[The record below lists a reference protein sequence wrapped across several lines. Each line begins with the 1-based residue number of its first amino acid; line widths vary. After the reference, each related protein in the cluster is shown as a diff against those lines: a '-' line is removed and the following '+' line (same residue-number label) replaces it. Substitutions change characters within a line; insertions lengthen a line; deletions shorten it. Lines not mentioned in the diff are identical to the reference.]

1 MCCHNREAGFYLQ
14 KVRPLVYK
22 TMLQLVQENVALGQS
37 VGVTTRFEQE
47 LDDATYLHS
56 NPQMS
61 ATIIVVKVTVDSPI
75 RLTRFIK
82 HNDPRDKGK
91 RSNRMPRSK
100 RSRGYVLRGIQRIL
114 RS

>member
-1 MCCHNREAGFYLQ
+1 
-14 KVRPLVYK
+14 
-22 TMLQLVQENVALGQS
+22 MLQLVQENVALGQS

-47 LDDATYLHS
+47 LDNATYLHS

-91 RSNRMPRSK
+91 RSNGMPRSK